1 MFTNCVVLWVADFT
15 LLVDKPSNFLLRNVK
30 ETTLY
35 PMVNSLLLW
44 TIFIYNFLH
53 GMYMEIQLNV
63 PLLFTNDVS
72 MVSIDVRSGQPGDEK
87 AWGCRI
93 EMLL

>member
-1 MFTNCVVLWVADFT
+1 MFTNCVDLWVENFY
-15 LLVDKPSNFLLRNVK
+15 LVDKPSNFLLRNVK

-35 PMVNSLLLW
+35 SMANSFFLW

-63 PLLFTNDVS
+63 PLLFTSDVS
-72 MVSIDVRSGQPGDEK
+72 MVSIDVHSSQPSDEN

-93 EMLL
+93 GMLL

>member
-1 MFTNCVVLWVADFT
+1 MLLCGLQIFT
-15 LLVDKPSNFLLRNVK
+15 LLVDKPSKFLLRNVK

-35 PMVNSLLLW
+35 PMVNSLILW

-63 PLLFTNDVS
+63 PLLFISNVS
-72 MVSIDVRSGQPGDEK
+72 MVSIDVRFGRHSDENS
-87 AWGCRI
+87 WGC
-93 EMLL
+93 